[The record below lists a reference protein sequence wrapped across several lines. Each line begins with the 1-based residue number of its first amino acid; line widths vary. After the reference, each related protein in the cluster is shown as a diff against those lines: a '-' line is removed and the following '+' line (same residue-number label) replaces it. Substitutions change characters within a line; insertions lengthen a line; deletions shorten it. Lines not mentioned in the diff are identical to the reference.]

1 MTHPVFRPTP
11 CSDPPLDPS
20 LVPHRALSDSGQ
32 NDIILGP
39 PLTENALRS
48 AALAKWSRQADF
60 VKAPKSAWHVGA
72 DLAGYARAV
81 GNFSYVVVRGAGH
94 MVPGDQP
101 VRALDL
107 ITRFVEGRPFS

>member
-1 MTHPVFRPTP
+1 M
-11 CSDPPLDPS
+11 
-20 LVPHRALSDSGQ
+20 
-32 NDIILGP
+32 
-39 PLTENALRS
+39 
-48 AALAKWSRQADF
+48 
-60 VKAPKSAWHVGA
+60 KAPKSAWHVGA

-107 ITRFVEGRPFS
+107 ITRFVEGRPKGPASPRARPPRSAVGCLGSSLADRWQRLSQVHKNQEGSSSEQAAERGRPERDTTED

>member
-1 MTHPVFRPTP
+1 M
-11 CSDPPLDPS
+11 CSAEDPYPLLTRTAPFM
-20 LVPHRALSDSGQ
+20 SDSGQ

-48 AALAKWSRQADF
+48 PALAKWSRQADF

-81 GNFSYVVVRGAGH
+81 GNFAYVVVRGAGH

>member
-1 MTHPVFRPTP
+1 M
-11 CSDPPLDPS
+11 
-20 LVPHRALSDSGQ
+20 SDSGQ

-48 AALAKWSRQADF
+48 PALATWSRQADF
-60 VKAPKSAWHVGA
+60 VKAPKAAWHVGA

-81 GNFSYVVVRGAGH
+81 GNFAYVVVRGAGH

-107 ITRFVEGRPFS
+107 ITRFVEGRPFL